1 MRYDE
6 SIALAGSLPADA
18 DGVAH
23 HGPAVSL
30 TQETA
35 DFRLDFAK
43 ELTVLRHQGSQAVGS
58 RRLDALGIPL
68 PAWGSIDRPRRHQH
82 REACPRADPGVACR
96 AN

>member
-1 MRYDE
+1 
-6 SIALAGSLPADA
+6 
-18 DGVAH
+18 V
-23 HGPAVSL
+23 
-30 TQETA
+30 
-35 DFRLDFAK
+35 
-43 ELTVLRHQGSQAVGS
+43 VGR